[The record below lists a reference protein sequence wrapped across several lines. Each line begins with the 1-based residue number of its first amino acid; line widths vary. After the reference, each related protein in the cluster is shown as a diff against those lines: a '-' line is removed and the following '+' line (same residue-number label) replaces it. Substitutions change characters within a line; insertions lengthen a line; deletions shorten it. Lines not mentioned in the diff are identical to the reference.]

1 MIKKREI
8 DKFPYGVSEGLSDN
22 EAKENMYKAGKGLLK
37 VIKIYG
43 PTVLRIALIV
53 YLLPESALA
62 DGTPSSSPSPNPTPG
77 NQAAP
82 APQPTTVNLL
92 PAGKE
97 LLGIGAVALTCAA
110 AASNP
115 VTFMGIGACLIVVLA
130 KAAGKL

>member
-22 EAKENMYKAGKGLLK
+22 EAKENMYKAVKGLLEVTK
-37 VIKIYG
+37 FYG

-62 DGTPSSSPSPNPTPG
+62 DGTPSSSPSPNPTSG
-77 NQAAP
+77 SQVAP
-82 APQPTTVNLL
+82 APQPTTVE
-92 PAGKE
+92 AVKE
-97 LLGIGAVALTCAA
+97 LLGIGSVALTCAA

>member
-8 DKFPYGVSEGLSDN
+8 DKFPYGISEGLTEN
-22 EAKENMYKAGKGLLK
+22 EAKDNIFKAGKGLLK
-37 VIKIYG
+37 IIKIYG
-43 PTVLRIALIV
+43 PTVLKIALVV
-53 YLLPESALA
+53 YLLPESTLA
-62 DGTPSSSPSPNPTPG
+62 NETPSSSSSTNPTEV
-77 NQAAP
+77 AP
-82 APQPTTVNLL
+82 ATQPTTVRLL

-110 AASNP
+110 AASTP

>member
-22 EAKENMYKAGKGLLK
+22 EAKENMYEAGKGLLE
-37 VIKIYG
+37 VTKIYG

-62 DGTPSSSPSPNPTPG
+62 DGTPSPSPNPTPG
-77 NQAAP
+77 SQVAS
-82 APQPTTVNLL
+82 APQPTTANLL

-110 AASNP
+110 AASTP